1 MSLLWNPC
9 ILTYGLLSSVLLDI
23 PVSWGKEKK
32 NSCIIY
38 DAEKKKKYAPKT
50 HILNLNLT
58 EKDRQ
63 TKNK

>member
-1 MSLLWNPC
+1 
-9 ILTYGLLSSVLLDI
+9 VLLDI

-63 TKNK
+63 TKNKLINASKI